1 MTAWIVVLCVVLA
14 LVGLGCI
21 RLGAELSYDEDG
33 FAFAACVSG
42 ITLRLGTKKSKPSEK
57 QPPEA
62 ENASPEPDKKKRGL
76 PPWPILKILGK
87 NGYTTLC
94 RLVSRLRVD
103 VLKIH
108 FTAAWADPAVT
119 AMAYSAA
126 GVAMEGLLKIGGRRI
141 AHPDLLATVDFD
153 SEKPLLDL
161 RLRLSLRVYQLLGA
175 ALGFGLG
182 VLRDFIKLKIKREKD
197 G

>member
-1 MTAWIVVLCVVLA
+1 VTAWIVVLCVVLA

-33 FAFAACVSG
+33 FAFAACVGG

-126 GVAMEGLLKIGGRRI
+126 GVAMEGLLQIGGRRI

-182 VLRDFIKLKIKREKD
+182 VLKDFIKLKMKREKD